1 MAWILD
7 WILLCCTALVTS
19 QMPPLK
25 VSSILSSPYLMEQK
39 SSAWSENK
47 TYRGYIIDLLE
58 EVKKKA
64 KFNYDI
70 EISPDGTFGRELTP
84 GNWSGTINEIIQEN
98 AAFAAGPIT
107 ITSKRANVVDFS
119 TPFITTPFGI
129 VLRQPDEIEESVS
142 HRLLKVWA
150 PLNPSVWLLLFIS
163 FVVTSTIL
171 YVVSHFN
178 PYEWRRMS
186 HDGEATLREGESFT
200 CLNSFWF
207 VMSALMWQGY
217 TRAPR
222 SVGGRIIVLSWWLFV
237 VLSISCY
244 IANLSN
250 LLRVE
255 PNTKNMERMVRVKNL
270 YDLASSDI
278 PYVIPKGGAMEEFIS
293 KSDARIA
300 QQLRAKGYTTVRS
313 IKEGLE
319 KVSNEPTQSLALIGE
334 SMMIKYY
341 LRSYSCKLYLVEDT
355 SVYRQYAFVLP
366 QNSTY
371 LRTIN
376 TGILTLDEM
385 GYLHDLQEKWFSSS
399 CRGIKFDDS
408 RPELYEVPKFFVIDV
423 GHFSGAMFALA
434 IGLVFGGLITAIEY
448 LIYKYAEEPE
458 KVKNRAKHVQQSSD
472 TGSESAD
479 RLLSGN
485 KSTTTV

>member
-1 MAWILD
+1 
-7 WILLCCTALVTS
+7 
-19 QMPPLK
+19 
-25 VSSILSSPYLMEQK
+25 
-39 SSAWSENK
+39 
-47 TYRGYIIDLLE
+47 
-58 EVKKKA
+58 
-64 KFNYDI
+64 
-70 EISPDGTFGRELTP
+70 
-84 GNWSGTINEIIQEN
+84 
-98 AAFAAGPIT
+98 
-107 ITSKRANVVDFS
+107 
-119 TPFITTPFGI
+119 
-129 VLRQPDEIEESVS
+129 
-142 HRLLKVWA
+142 
-150 PLNPSVWLLLFIS
+150 
-163 FVVTSTIL
+163 
-171 YVVSHFN
+171 
-178 PYEWRRMS
+178 
-186 HDGEATLREGESFT
+186 
-200 CLNSFWF
+200 
-207 VMSALMWQGY
+207 
-217 TRAPR
+217 
-222 SVGGRIIVLSWWLFV
+222 
-237 VLSISCY
+237 
-244 IANLSN
+244 
-250 LLRVE
+250 
-255 PNTKNMERMVRVKNL
+255 MVRVKNL

-448 LIYKYAEEPE
+448 LIYKYAEE
-458 KVKNRAKHVQQSSD
+458 VSSL
-472 TGSESAD
+472 
-479 RLLSGN
+479 RLLS
-485 KSTTTV
+485 KSSG